1 MEQNM
6 DNELSLSE
14 LTELTGLV
22 PRSAGLFL
30 SDYLKR
36 KGLSENQAAK
46 SVGCAA
52 STINRLTKGGEL
64 TAEMAAK
71 LNQSFGLSIQM
82 LFNLEA
88 GSKAYQAEKLV
99 EQLKF
104 A

>member
-1 MEQNM
+1 M
-6 DNELSLSE
+6 DSDLTLSE
-14 LTELTGLV
+14 LAELTSAE

-46 SVGCAA
+46 SIGCAA
-52 STINRLTKGGEL
+52 STINRLIKGGEL

-71 LNQSFGLSIQM
+71 LNRAFGLSVQM

-99 EQLKF
+99 EQFEF

>member
-1 MEQNM
+1 MEK
-6 DNELSLSE
+6 ELTLSD

-30 SDYLKR
+30 YDYLKR

-46 SVGCAA
+46 SIGCAA
-52 STINRLTKGGEL
+52 STINRLMKGGEL

-71 LNQSFGLSIQM
+71 LNRAFGLSVQM

-99 EQLKF
+99 KQFEF